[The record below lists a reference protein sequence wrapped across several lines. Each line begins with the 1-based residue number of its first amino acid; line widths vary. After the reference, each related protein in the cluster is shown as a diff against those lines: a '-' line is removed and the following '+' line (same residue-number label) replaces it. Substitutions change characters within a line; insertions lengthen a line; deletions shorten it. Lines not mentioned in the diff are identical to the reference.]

1 MDFELPEVAYTRTPE
16 VEALLLACGPDPGP
30 TRVWV
35 EVLKSELGANLL
47 ARLAVKFSTVEEG
60 LAPSTESMDRVL
72 GHAASLGLMRSSD
85 CSESFFHALLTDPS
99 SNFSQAAA
107 EQRER
112 LLSLAEQ
119 RIRSGELTWLEF
131 GDRFEPETDGEQIER
146 CLVKANWIP
155 ERIRA
160 SLTEQA
166 KRWTGPPFD
175 EPLVLVPSLV
185 QLKHLAFALIQSPA
199 VQDLM
204 SGVGVVPSRLGYA
217 FERLVPKMPGELARR
232 EVTVPPRMWVVVP
245 ACEEAQRL
253 GHAEVVPDHLLLGLL
268 ADDECSASLALVEA
282 GYDLSQLRRQ
292 VEAELQADR
301 SGESRFSEEAKEA
314 LAVAAWATQSYRP
327 GSLPLLAALV
337 PMSSHLDE
345 SLADLLERRAR
356 GDLEDGRLEMGGLW
370 VGMLSEEVAAR
381 LGPPTTVGEQEAELV
396 WSADGVT
403 AVISQGTVRQLAGTE
418 MTRTGQVVLG
428 FGDSRR
434 KAELLLGPDLC
445 KRVLGDEPVWVKAS
459 CLGNKVCMI
468 SLEAG

>member
-1 MDFELPEVAYTRTPE
+1 MDFELPEVAHTRTPE
-16 VEALLLACGPDPGP
+16 VEALLLACGPDPAP

-35 EVLKSELGANLL
+35 KVLKSELGANLL
-47 ARLAVKFSTVEEG
+47 ARLGVTLSAVEEG
-60 LAPSTESMDRVL
+60 LVPSAESMDKVL

-85 CSESFFHALLTDPS
+85 CSESFFHALLNDPL

-107 EQRER
+107 EQREK

-131 GDRFEPETDGEQIER
+131 GDRFTPETEGEQIER
-146 CLVKANWIP
+146 CLVKASWIP

-166 KRWTGPPFD
+166 KSWIGPPID

-185 QLKHLAFALIQSPA
+185 QLKHLAFALIRSPA
-199 VQDLM
+199 VQHLM

-217 FERLVPKMPGELARR
+217 FERLMPEMPGELARR

-268 ADDECSASLALVEA
+268 ADDECAASLALVEA
-282 GYDLSQLRRQ
+282 GYDLRQLRRQ
-292 VEAELQADR
+292 VEAGLQADQT
-301 SGESRFSEEAKEA
+301 GESRFSEEAKEA
-314 LAVAAWATQSYRP
+314 LAAAAWATQSYRP
-327 GSLPLLAALV
+327 DSLYLLATLL

-345 SLADLLERRAR
+345 SLADLLGRRAA

-370 VGMLSEEVAAR
+370 IGMLTEDVVSR
-381 LGPPTTVGEQEAELV
+381 LGPPTTVGEEEDQLG
-396 WSADGVT
+396 WSADGVV
-403 AVISQGTVRQLAGTE
+403 AVISQGAVRQLAGTE
-418 MTRTGQVVLG
+418 MIRNGRTVLG

-445 KRVLGDEPVWVKAS
+445 KLVLGDEPVWVKVS